1 MKQQEVRDYR
11 QQEKNEAYL
20 SDGSSQA
27 DHSAEE
33 EVKYHQR
40 YSYPESPTAA
50 SSGKRNDG
58 PEEESKEE
66 VVAFDAASRAGV
78 NQSCEK
84 DGSAADDDDEEELEE
99 NQQTV
104 DMDDFMN

>member
-11 QQEKNEAYL
+11 QQEKDEAYL

-27 DHSAEE
+27 DNSAEE

-40 YSYPESPTAA
+40 LSYPESPTAA

-66 VVAFDAASRAGV
+66 VVAFDAASHAGV

-84 DGSAADDDDEEELEE
+84 DGSAADDDEELEK